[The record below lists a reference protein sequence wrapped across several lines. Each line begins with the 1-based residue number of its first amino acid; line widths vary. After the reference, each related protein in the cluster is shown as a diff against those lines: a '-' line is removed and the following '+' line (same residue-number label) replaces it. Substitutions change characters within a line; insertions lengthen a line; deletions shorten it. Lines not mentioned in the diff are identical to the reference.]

1 MLHSIFT
8 FTEGFLIAEDNAGE
22 AVSIFNG
29 VVNS

>member
-1 MLHSIFT
+1 MLHST
-8 FTEGFLIAEDNAGE
+8 FIVGKFLAEDNAGE